1 MIHFVIL
8 TLRANDLVVD
18 TIWSRRLIVIRH
30 MIGNFVPLLIVK
42 GIYAC
47 LIPIVCGTILG

>member
-42 GIYAC
+42 GVYPC
-47 LIPIVCGTILG
+47 LSLIECGTILG